1 MGHPFQGAIVAN
13 KEAKISAKEVKVYS
27 TPTCAYCKMVKK
39 FLEDNSVSY
48 QDINVAEDKAALDD
62 IIKRSG
68 QMGVP
73 VIDIDGDLVIGF
85 NKVKLKEKLKLKP
98 G

>member
-1 MGHPFQGAIVAN
+1 M
-13 KEAKISAKEVKVYS
+13 SAKEVKVYS
-27 TPTCAYCKMVKK
+27 TPTCPYCKIVKK
-39 FLEDNSVSY
+39 FLEDNSISY
-48 QDINVAEDKAALDD
+48 RDLNVAEDKAALDD

-85 NKVKLKEKLKLKP
+85 NQVKLKEKLKLKP

>member
-1 MGHPFQGAIVAN
+1 M
-13 KEAKISAKEVKVYS
+13 SAKEVKVYS
-27 TPTCAYCKMVKK
+27 TPTCPYSKIVKK
-39 FLEDNSVSY
+39 FLEDNSISY
-48 QDINVAEDKAALDD
+48 RDLNVAEDKAALDD

-85 NKVKLKEKLKLKP
+85 NQVKLKEKLKLKP